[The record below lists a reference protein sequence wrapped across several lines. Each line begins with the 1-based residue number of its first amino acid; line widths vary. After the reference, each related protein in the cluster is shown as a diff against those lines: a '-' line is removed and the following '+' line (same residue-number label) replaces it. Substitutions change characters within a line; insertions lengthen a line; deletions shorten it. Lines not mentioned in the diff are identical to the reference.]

1 MINLRNL
8 VTMRSNSDIEVKQ
21 RFLEEYM
28 HTRMRT
34 RAHTHTHTH
43 SLTHS
48 RQGRGSDGSFTQ
60 EQLNKKGFPGNGKW
74 AWVNGTSRQ
83 VFYRKNGILIIKRN
97 LRLNG
102 EEEDEAL

>member
-21 RFLEEYM
+21 RFLEECM
-28 HTRMRT
+28 HTRM
-34 RAHTHTHTH
+34 HTHTHTH
-43 SLTHS
+43 THT